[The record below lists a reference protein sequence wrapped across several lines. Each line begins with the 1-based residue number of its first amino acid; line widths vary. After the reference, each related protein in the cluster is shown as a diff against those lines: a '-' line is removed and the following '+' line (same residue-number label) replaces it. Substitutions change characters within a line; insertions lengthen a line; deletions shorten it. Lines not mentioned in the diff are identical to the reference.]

1 VKQKKWAGA
10 LREVSA
16 IRRRREFKVSRG
28 VPAASGQSNR
38 VGRRLPK
45 GISPQTIVASNGES
59 GVSALVLPNQGEF
72 DGKEVDLLS
81 IYLISERGNKN
92 S

>member
-1 VKQKKWAGA
+1 MKQKKWAGA

-45 GISPQTIVASNGES
+45 GIRPADNRGIERREWRERLSSSES
-59 GVSALVLPNQGEF
+59 RRIRRKRGRPLEY
-72 DGKEVDLLS
+72 LLDF
-81 IYLISERGNKN
+81 RKR
-92 S
+92 